1 MTESTRFFI
10 NSRKAL
16 EQAFRF
22 LAGLGYEVSYIIEA
36 KPRTRSLEQN
46 ALLWK
51 LLTIISEQ
59 VVWHGNKLSQSDWK
73 HIFTASL
80 SQQRVVPNIDGT
92 GFVVLGKST
101 SKMSVKEM
109 TDLIELIYA
118 FGVQRGVNFDE

>member
-1 MTESTRFFI
+1 MSESTKFFI

-16 EQAFRF
+16 ENAFRF
-22 LAGLGYEVSYIIEA
+22 LAGLGYEVSYVIEA

-51 LLTIISEQ
+51 LLAIVSEQ
-59 VVWHGNKLSQSDWK
+59 VVWHGQKLSAEDFK
-73 HIFTASL
+73 HIFTAAL

-118 FGVQRGVNFDE
+118 FGAQRGVRFDE

>member
-1 MTESTRFFI
+1 MNESTKFFI

-16 EQAFRF
+16 ENAFRF

-51 LLTIISEQ
+51 LLTTISEQ
-59 VVWHGNKLSQSDWK
+59 VVWHGHKLSQNDWK
-73 HIFTASL
+73 HVMTAAL

-118 FGVQRGVNFDE
+118 FGAHKGVRFYE